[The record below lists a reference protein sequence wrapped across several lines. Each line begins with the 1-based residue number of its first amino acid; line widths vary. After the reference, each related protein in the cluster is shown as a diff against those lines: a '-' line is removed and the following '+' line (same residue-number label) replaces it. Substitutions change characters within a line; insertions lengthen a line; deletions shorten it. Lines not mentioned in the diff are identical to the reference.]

1 MVVALQG
8 HPGHDGQAG
17 LPAVLC
23 NGASLKE
30 GHAGASRGRSAAAP
44 PWHGDRAPAAR
55 RQQCRIAGC
64 GPMRSR
70 GPVTSTGNHAL
81 KIAARY
87 VLHPAT
93 NAHTR
98 PDPGVR

>member
-1 MVVALQG
+1 
-8 HPGHDGQAG
+8 
-17 LPAVLC
+17 
-23 NGASLKE
+23 
-30 GHAGASRGRSAAAP
+30 
-44 PWHGDRAPAAR
+44 
-55 RQQCRIAGC
+55 
-64 GPMRSR
+64 MRSR